1 MTEGRKKI
9 IKYLQ
14 RLGEGGECFDEFM
27 ACSIDYVGYVVYKN
41 LSDKS
46 FLGDAV
52 NETYRNVIR
61 YIHSLKP
68 DGNPI
73 AWLCKI
79 AQNEAY
85 KINARIL
92 KRNEELVDDIE
103 ESRAFND
110 CTDSVLQVIDLYR
123 AIERLDETDRK
134 IIEYIFFEE
143 KKYKDISSELGIS
156 VSDITHRKKSAL
168 KKLLKFLSD

>member
-1 MTEGRKKI
+1 MAADRKKI

-14 RLGEGGECFDEFM
+14 RLGEGDKCFDEFM
-27 ACSIDYVGYVVYKN
+27 ACSIDYVGYVAYKN
-41 LSDKS
+41 LVDKS

-61 YIHSLKP
+61 YIHTLKA

-85 KINARIL
+85 KINNRAL
-92 KRNEELVDDIE
+92 KRREEFVEDIDD
-103 ESRAFND
+103 AVTAHD
-110 CTDSVLQVIDLYR
+110 CTDSVLQAIDLYR
-123 AIERLDETDRK
+123 AIERLDEIDRK

-143 KKYKDISSELGIS
+143 KKYNEISSELGIS
-156 VSDITHRKKSAL
+156 VSDISHRKKSAL